1 MTTAV
6 RPGDLIDIYAL
17 HADGAAYRWWR
28 ETVET
33 IDDEKIVTIAPAGR
47 DIYGPSRA
55 WILKYAMRNV
65 YWPARPYVLVEMYRP
80 DGALHEVYVHVA
92 SPPTLE
98 GHRLTYVDYE
108 LDVVLKPGG
117 APEVVDEDEFAEAA
131 GRYGYTPEFQE
142 RCQRVV
148 AEVLDLI
155 VRWESRGMPG
165 GDDPSDVA

>member
-33 IDDEKIVTIAPAGR
+33 IDDEKVVTVSPPGKEVH
-47 DIYGPSRA
+47 GPLGDWVSR
-55 WILKYAMRNV
+55 YASRTC
-65 YWPARPYVLVEMYRP
+65 YWFARPYVLAEVYRP
-80 DGALHEVYVHVA
+80 DGSLLEIYVHVA
-92 SPPTLE
+92 SPASFD